1 MVHLKQQKEGMPS
14 LVALEKTRTK
24 EDLTVAS
31 KDFINRRKSNIL
43 LDLIII
49 GEDEMVLNLEGRFKL
64 DIRKKL
70 FTRKMV
76 QRWDE

>member
-1 MVHLKQQKEGMPS
+1 MKQQKEGMPS

-24 EDLTVAS
+24 EGLTVAS

-49 GEDEMVLNLEGRFKL
+49 GEDEMVLN
-64 DIRKKL
+64 
-70 FTRKMV
+70 
-76 QRWDE
+76 

>member
-1 MVHLKQQKEGMPS
+1 MPS

-24 EDLTVAS
+24 EGLTVAS

-70 FTRKMV
+70 FTRRMV